1 MAKVIGIDLG
11 TTNSCIAIMD
21 GSQPRVIEN
30 AEGAR
35 TTPSIVAFTDAERL
49 VGQPAKR
56 QAVTNPENTIFGVKR
71 LIGRRNDDA
80 DLAKDKKKKPTAE
93 EKPSD
98 KASKDKV
105 SSEDN
110 SGEDRDA
117 LLLSTLTSSMEK
129 SNKASKLILIGS
141 SAFLSLIVIGYGVM
155 NYQLSTRI
163 SELQESLTITSSSV
177 VDVNT
182 IIQDL
187 TASQKK
193 VIEKQ
198 SELSAA
204 VEKADLSVAELRN
217 SMPEAAAKRIAIET
231 DKVATEVVAL
241 KEEVNQVHQHITKV
255 SNVTD
260 LLNEQISKVELEL
273 ANAKKLNSDVEA
285 LVTLEREK
293 YLGVLERQTD
303 LQERQRGEAVVPRD
317 PNLIFYSIETTKK

>member
-1 MAKVIGIDLG
+1 MVI
-11 TTNSCIAIMD
+11 
-21 GSQPRVIEN
+21 V
-30 AEGAR
+30 
-35 TTPSIVAFTDAERL
+35 
-49 VGQPAKR
+49 
-56 QAVTNPENTIFGVKR
+56 
-71 LIGRRNDDA
+71 
-80 DLAKDKKKKPTAE
+80 LAKDKKEKSTAE

-98 KASKDKV
+98 KAPEDKV

-129 SNKASKLILIGS
+129 SNKSSKLILIGS
-141 SAFLSLIVIGYGVM
+141 SAFLSLIVLGYGVM

-163 SELQESLTITSSSV
+163 SELQESLTVTSSSV

-187 TASQKK
+187 TVSQKE
-193 VIEKQ
+193 VVEKQ
-198 SELSAA
+198 AELSAA
-204 VEKADLSVAELRN
+204 VGKADLSVAELRN

-241 KEEVNQVHQHITKV
+241 KEEVNHVHQHITKV

-293 YLGVLERQTD
+293 YLDVLERQTD
-303 LQERQRGEAVVPRD
+303 LQQRQKGTAVVPRD

>member
-1 MAKVIGIDLG
+1 
-11 TTNSCIAIMD
+11 
-21 GSQPRVIEN
+21 
-30 AEGAR
+30 
-35 TTPSIVAFTDAERL
+35 
-49 VGQPAKR
+49 
-56 QAVTNPENTIFGVKR
+56 
-71 LIGRRNDDA
+71 
-80 DLAKDKKKKPTAE
+80 
-93 EKPSD
+93 
-98 KASKDKV
+98 
-105 SSEDN
+105 
-110 SGEDRDA
+110 
-117 LLLSTLTSSMEK
+117 MEK

-193 VIEKQ
+193 VVEKQ

-231 DKVATEVVAL
+231 DKVATEVVGL
-241 KEEVNQVHQHITKV
+241 KEEVNHVHQHITKV

-273 ANAKKLNSDVEA
+273 ANA
-285 LVTLEREK
+285 
-293 YLGVLERQTD
+293 
-303 LQERQRGEAVVPRD
+303 
-317 PNLIFYSIETTKK
+317 